1 MQYGK
6 IRFSHCSGVKKVQ
19 KKCCLGLTTGQHK
32 QNKSGF
38 NFNILA
44 KEVQEWT
51 DFGFD
56 NPQIMLLV
64 DRAVLGG
71 NNNGL

>member
-6 IRFSHCSGVKKVQ
+6 IRFSHCSGIKKVQ
-19 KKCCLGLTTGQHK
+19 KKCCPVAKPRQHTK
-32 QNKSGF
+32 NKSGF

-44 KEVQEWT
+44 KEIQEWT
-51 DFGFD
+51 NFGFSHG
-56 NPQIMLLV
+56 QIMLLV